1 MPGVPLVFLLDASSP
16 ESVAKIIEKAGH
28 KAIRHNDVLAEGATD
43 VVVCE
48 TAMKNNAIL
57 VAVDNDMKRLTRRFK
72 PENDRFK
79 KLSVIHLGC
88 NAVMASKRMEQALS
102 LVAHEFDVS
111 CRKASSRVWME
122 INNHHFTTFR

>member
-1 MPGVPLVFLLDASSP
+1 MPGVHLVFLLDASSP
-16 ESVAKIIEKAGH
+16 ESVAKVIEGAGH
-28 KAIRHNDVLAEGATD
+28 KAIRHNDVLSEGATD

>member
-1 MPGVPLVFLLDASSP
+1 VAGVHLVFLLDASSP
-16 ESVAKIIEKAGH
+16 ESVAKVIESAGH
-28 KAIRHNDVLAEGATD
+28 KAIRHNDVLAERTSD

-57 VAVDNDMKRLTRRFK
+57 VAVDTDMKRLTRRFK
-72 PENDRFK
+72 PESDRFK
-79 KLSVIHLGC
+79 KLSVVHLGC

-102 LVAHEFDVS
+102 LIAHEFDVS

-122 INNHHFTTFR
+122 ITNHHFTTFR